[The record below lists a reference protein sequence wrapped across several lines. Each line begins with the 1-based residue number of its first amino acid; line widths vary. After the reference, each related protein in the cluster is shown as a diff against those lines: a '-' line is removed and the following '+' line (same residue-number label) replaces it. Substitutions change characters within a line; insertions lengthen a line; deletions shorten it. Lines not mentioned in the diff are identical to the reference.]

1 MLILRYLIIGL
12 QLLLLIGAYVLKGL
26 YSTKMGVMRHVVV
39 LSNKWRADFNPELV
53 FTSLALLLIALGL
66 WQMKRLRRGHSR
78 RILSWVWLVL
88 LALVF
93 LLFTWLT
100 FNKWMHFNVVLL
112 PIFGAVLFL
121 QLLQCSIKDR

>member
-78 RILSWVWLVL
+78 RILPWVWLVL

-112 PIFGAVLFL
+112 PIFGTVLFL
-121 QLLQCSIKDR
+121 QLLQCSIKGR

>member
-53 FTSLALLLIALGL
+53 FTSLALLLITLGL

-78 RILSWVWLVL
+78 RILPWVWLVL

-93 LLFTWLT
+93 LLFTWIT
-100 FNKWMHFNVVLL
+100 FSKWMHFNVVLL
-112 PIFGAVLFL
+112 PIFGTVLFL
-121 QLLQCSIKDR
+121 QLLQCSIKGR

>member
-26 YSTKMGVMRHVVV
+26 YSTKMWVMRHVVV

-53 FTSLALLLIALGL
+53 FTSLSLLLIALGL

-78 RILSWVWLVL
+78 RILPWVWLVL